1 MSNYTEK
8 DHYIVIRRH
17 FILLFFKLAK
27 FIFLLLV
34 SFFIYWT
41 LLNYWDVIWQD
52 FISINYIVFT
62 FCFVTLNYA
71 FITLIIYFI
80 EYYNK
85 IIIITNEEIIFL
97 RSTLIL
103 RDDLEVLDL
112 YRIMSIDT
120 FCHWLFANIFNYWE
134 VVIEQQQ
141 LDDNENIKKI
151 YFIPNPYKFISI
163 IKEKKKKVL
172 EERKKRYIVNR
183 DTNWNNIEL
192 KKI

>member
-41 LLNYWDVIWQD
+41 LLNYWDVIWKD
-52 FISINYIVFT
+52 YMSVNYIVFA
-62 FCFVTLNYA
+62 FCFITLNYA
-71 FITLIIYFI
+71 FINLIIYFI

-85 IIIITNEEIIFL
+85 IIIITNEEVIFL

-172 EERKKRYIVNR
+172 EERKKRYIVNK
-183 DTNWNNIEL
+183 DSNWNSIEL
-192 KKI
+192 KKL